1 MPKEFVIH
9 SDHEALKYLKGQSK
23 LNKRHAK
30 WVEFIESF
38 PYVIKHKKAKD
49 NMVADALSRRYA
61 LITALD
67 ARVLG
72 FACMKNL
79 YPNDSDFG
87 EAYQHCVSK
96 GTHGLFYLHDGYL
109 FRDDKLCVPSS
120 SLRRLF
126 IHEAHGG
133 GLMGHFGVAKTL
145 GTLKEHFYWPK
156 MVKDVERFCASCAT
170 CVQAKSKL
178 NPHGLY
184 TPLPI
189 P

>member
-1 MPKEFVIH
+1 
-9 SDHEALKYLKGQSK
+9 
-23 LNKRHAK
+23 
-30 WVEFIESF
+30 
-38 PYVIKHKKAKD
+38 
-49 NMVADALSRRYA
+49 
-61 LITALD
+61 
-67 ARVLG
+67 
-72 FACMKNL
+72 MKTL
-79 YPNDSDFG
+79 YPSDGDFG
-87 EAYQHCVSK
+87 EIYQACVSK
-96 GTHGLFYLHDGYL
+96 GTHGLFYLHDDYL

-156 MVKDVERFCASCAT
+156 MVKDVKRFCASCAT
-170 CVQAKSKL
+170 CVRAKSKL

-189 P
+189 PQAP